1 MNMLSCSLGLL
12 KRYLALLSYKSQVTW
27 TNMSF
32 LFAMPRPVAHG
43 PTLKCANYLLCTS
56 GRYLHRA
63 TGTRSAYCLSCG
75 SSAMCKYT
83 GCANHALPKVLA
95 PSDSFIDH
103 ALLQSC
109 AQETLPWPHCANAIS
124 RGCQKPS
131 KTDGGGFCFACEA
144 SNLPCLNA
152 SRGCRR
158 HVHSNPNG
166 TLGRGATHGAA
177 ADHAL
182 IRKRRVCVAADDPR
196 QVATGATVPLVVR
209 CVASGV

>member
-12 KRYLALLSYKSQVTW
+12 KRYLAVLSYRSQVTW
-27 TNMSF
+27 TDMSF

-95 PSDSFIDH
+95 PSDSCIDH
-103 ALLQSC
+103 AFLQSC
-109 AQETLPWPHCANAIS
+109 AQETLPWPRCANAIS

-152 SRGCRR
+152 SRGILLTRAPKGVVLLLVNR
-158 HVHSNPNG
+158 LIETPLAAPEPPTRYSHRYP
-166 TLGRGATHGAA
+166 ATQPDRTTRAS
-177 ADHAL
+177 L
-182 IRKRRVCVAADDPR
+182 WRS
-196 QVATGATVPLVVR
+196 AT
-209 CVASGV
+209 S